1 MRQLS
6 RKERIALNAAAE
18 SLERH
23 PELYLA
29 TVEDYGQSR
38 ALVHDLREL
47 LERRVNAAS
56 RHPEEPGSLSDISP
70 EHRSPWG
77 RVSRSD
83 LGPDDGLGRYGDGDH
98 TGFGSGCVY

>member
-6 RKERIALNAAAE
+6 RKERVALNAAAE

-29 TVEDYGQSR
+29 TVEAYGQSR

-56 RHPEEPGSLSDISP
+56 RHPDEPGSKSLIP
-70 EHRSPWG
+70 PARVREHHPHLVDS
-77 RVSRSD
+77 
-83 LGPDDGLGRYGDGDH
+83 LGRYGDLDN
-98 TGFGSGCVY
+98 TGFSDGVF